1 MDESMSLTDTLALAL
16 IMLPV
21 LALICGVTV
30 VIMRRQ
36 SLRHRGTSPEDQA
49 QMQALGDTARR
60 MEQRMGY
67 LESVLDTEAPGWR
80 SRNEAR

>member
-1 MDESMSLTDTLALAL
+1 MSLTDTLALAL

-21 LALICGVTV
+21 LAITCGATV

-36 SLRHRGTSPEDQA
+36 SVKYRGISPQEQA
-49 QMQALGDTARR
+49 QMQGLAETARR
-60 MEQRMGY
+60 MERRMGY

-80 SRNEAR
+80 SRSEAR